1 MQIAEDGM
9 KVIWSIMV
17 AGSLVLAGAAFAAE
31 KPDIEGKEVSY
42 RASGVEMKGYLA
54 FDRNV
59 TGKRPGVLVVH
70 EWWGHNEYARK
81 RARMLAE
88 MGYTAFAVDMYGEGK
103 QAMHPDDAGKFSS
116 ELMKNFDTAKERFI
130 AAMEFLKKQPTVDPG
145 RIAAIGYCFGGGIV
159 LNMAR
164 QGFDLKGVASFHGSL
179 TAVKPAQQG
188 GVKARILVLNGT
200 DDKFVTQ
207 EQIGAFRQE
216 MRNAGADFQVI
227 EYPGAIHSFTNPDA
241 DEYAKKFN
249 LPLGY
254 NAEADKKSWEELRKF
269 LEKIFK
275 K

>member
-1 MQIAEDGM
+1 M
-9 KVIWSIMV
+9 KIIWGIV
-17 AGSLVLAGAAFAAE
+17 LAFSLVFAVVASTAA

-42 RASGVEMKGYLA
+42 RAAGVEMKGYLA
-54 FDRNV
+54 YDKSV
-59 TGKRPGVLVVH
+59 AGKRPGVLVVH

-88 MGYTAFAVDMYGEGK
+88 MGYTALAVDMYGEGK
-103 QAMHPDDAGKFSS
+103 QATHPDDAGKFSS
-116 ELMKNFDTAKERFI
+116 ELMKNFDTAKARFI
-130 AAMEFLKKQPTVDPG
+130 AAMDFLKEQPTVDPG

-159 LNMAR
+159 LNIAR
-164 QGFDLKGVASFHGSL
+164 QGVDLKGVASFHGGL
-179 TAVKPAQQG
+179 AAVKPAQKG
-188 GVKARILVLNGT
+188 GVKAKILVLHGA

-207 EQIGAFRQE
+207 EQIRAFKQE
-216 MRNAGADFQVI
+216 MKDAGADFQFI

-241 DEYAKKFN
+241 DEYARKFN

>member
-1 MQIAEDGM
+1 M
-9 KVIWSIMV
+9 KKIVIILFALVSI
-17 AGSLVLAGAAFAAE
+17 SAFAGFAPA
-31 KPDIEGKEVSY
+31 KTSIEGKAVQYS
-42 RASGVEMKGYLA
+42 AGGTVMKGYLA
-54 FDRNV
+54 YDRDV
-59 TGKRPGVLVVH
+59 KGKRPGVLVVH

-88 MGYTAFAVDMYGEGK
+88 MGYTALAVDMYGDGK

-116 ELMKNFDTAKERFI
+116 ELMKNFDTAKARFM
-130 AAMEFLKKQPTVDPG
+130 AAMEFLKKQPTVDSG

-164 QGFDLKGVASFHGSL
+164 QGVDLKGVASFHGSL
-179 TAVKPAQQG
+179 AAVKPAQPG
-188 GVKARILVLNGT
+188 TVKAKILVLHGA
-200 DDKFVTQ
+200 DDKFVTP
-207 EQIGAFRQE
+207 EQIEAFKLE
-216 MRNAGADFQVI
+216 MKNAGAEFQFI
-227 EYPGAIHSFTNPDA
+227 AYPGAIHSFTNPDA